1 MSCMNVNGVM
11 FFSLKDEMC
20 LNDVQVVI
28 DEEWNAIPQLRVTRL
43 VNSMR
48 RRCQAVVA
56 TDLLRCNHFSIKGER
71 ERKKNNFVC
80 VFIVLSLVWMEWF
93 VLL

>member
-11 FFSLKDEMC
+11 FFSVKDETC

-48 RRCQAVVA
+48 WCQAVVA
-56 TDLLRCNHFSIKGER
+56 TDLLRCNHFSIKEGER
-71 ERKKNNFVC
+71 ERKTNNFVC

>member
-1 MSCMNVNGVM
+1 MSCMNVNGIM

-28 DEEWNAIPQLRVTRL
+28 DEEWNAIPQLLRVTRL

-48 RRCQAVVA
+48 RCQAVVA
-56 TDLLRCNHFSIKGER
+56 
-71 ERKKNNFVC
+71 
-80 VFIVLSLVWMEWF
+80 VFGSSTRY
-93 VLL
+93 